1 MSANS
6 FQSPVLQVVVNSI
19 RGFRYEFTDME
30 MGGEI
35 LSFGCGNSVDNPAV
49 GFQMVLV
56 AKAIMDREN
65 VLDETSQSRSK
76 APWYEILQPRALID
90 VYLNGIEVF
99 MGIVETV
106 RFGWSGE
113 GVKTIN
119 VVGIHIGA
127 VLKQF
132 KVIWNR
138 AGLAPSWTVP
148 AVGRFDPGIDKS
160 FSDRKDVDKFTAAD
174 AIQSRFSDWMD
185 LLFKLPSN
193 PDTKIEKRNEDYYE
207 VNRKKPEQERLV
219 NPLPPMVLAN
229 GCDIRDI
236 LVVRSNSTLRGG
248 GALSPL
254 IYAAH
259 LVWSANRFQYEGDFW
274 NFFMSCVTSP
284 LNELFVDVG
293 DRVVKLYDTDT
304 ISTLGENYRAKEDI
318 TTTKASRLFN
328 NPGFLRGRAYVVLRP
343 KPWDDRWVGITDLKT
358 YGSGGQFSYLT
369 AQDCLKDISSN
380 VRPNMANAIAFT
392 DEDIYNFDLVTSGAN
407 VSTCWQVM
415 SALSAIDS
423 TSLDKASPPIY
434 DKDLTALYGHR
445 PMVMNLMGIDP
456 SKINVASGGIVSD
469 YIWAFTKK
477 LQDWFRWQDHYLEGT
492 FVVPLNP
499 LVRIGQWLWYGPK
512 EDQEAE
518 FHHRYYYVTAVTHSY
533 SYENP
538 KGNQTTI
545 SVVRGTP
552 AKMLSDKSGR
562 FTRQMPPFDSTTQ
575 QRGMGLIAKVDP
587 AARAASVQ
595 RQAEIHRKVTN
606 PFAVGWK

>member
-1 MSANS
+1 MSTTNS

-65 VLDETSQSRSK
+65 VLNEDNQSRSK

-119 VVGIHIGA
+119 VAGVHIGA
-127 VLKQF
+127 ILKQF

-138 AGLAPSWTVP
+138 AGLSPSWTVP

-160 FSDRKDVDKFTAAD
+160 FSDRKDVDRMGAAD

-193 PDTKIEKRNEDYYE
+193 PDTVIEDWSGDYYE
-207 VNRKKPEQERLV
+207 VNRKTGEDRLV

-236 LVVRSNSTLRGG
+236 LVVKKNGVAGG
-248 GALSPL
+248 GALSQL

-293 DRVVKLYDTDT
+293 DRSVKLYDNNT
-304 ISTLGENYRAKEDI
+304 INRAGENYRAKEDMVS
-318 TTTKASRLFN
+318 TSASPLLGS
-328 NPGFLRGRAYVVLRP
+328 PGLLRGRAYVVLRP
-343 KPWDDRWVGITDLKT
+343 KPWDDRWVGITDLTT
-358 YGSGGQFSYLT
+358 YGGNGQFSYVT

-380 VRPNMANAIAFT
+380 VRPNVANAIAFT
-392 DEDIYNFDLVTSGAN
+392 DEDIYNFDLAASGTN
-407 VSTCWQVM
+407 VSTSWQVM

-434 DKDLTALYGHR
+434 SKDLTALYGHR
-445 PMVMNLMGIDP
+445 PMVMNLMGVDP
-456 SKINVASGGIVSD
+456 SQLKIESGGIVSE

-477 LQDWFRWQDHYLEGT
+477 LQDWFRWQDHYLEGSFT
-492 FVVPLNP
+492 VPLNP
-499 LVRIGQWLWYGPK
+499 LVRVGQWLWYGPK

-552 AKMLSDKSGR
+552 ARMVSDKSGR

-587 AARAASVQ
+587 AARAASVR
-595 RQAEIHRKVTN
+595 RQIEIHRKITN
-606 PFAVGWK
+606 PFEESWR